1 MIENSVIA
9 KLSETIPDYRYAYRP
24 GVGFSPGSYFI
35 ALYGNIPST
44 REFYSIDPEKA
55 RELLCKYF
63 DAPLS
68 QRINDDEIQHQT
80 GEVELRSYTIPLRDG
95 LMIYFDTIN
104 NSLTCFYDH
113 QITEE
118 VLGNIQSILKSCE
131 RVAPPKGKLSLL
143 VLDTEMGGF
152 SLFEVK
158 ETYSEVDISLN
169 YGDDFQPV
177 DEVICNK
184 LSGMGNRGIVLL
196 HGKPGTGKTSYI
208 RHLIKKISRNMI
220 YIPSNIVP
228 QLSAPD
234 LLRFLIRHEGSVL
247 IIEDAESILEERHGG
262 DSGALTNLLNLGDGL
277 LSDCLKI
284 QIICTFNAPLA
295 RIDKALLRKGRL
307 IASYE
312 FGALSV
318 EKSNRLLEHLEVGVR
333 TDKELTLS
341 EIYYMRELDFQNES
355 SRKTIGF

>member
-1 MIENSVIA
+1 MNENPVTV
-9 KLSETIPDYRYAYRP
+9 KLSETISDYRFTYRA
-24 GVGFSPGSYFI
+24 GIGFSPGAYYI
-35 ALYGNIPST
+35 ALYGTVPSA
-44 REFYSIDPEKA
+44 REFFSIDPEKA
-55 RELLCKYF
+55 RDLLCSHF
-63 DAPLS
+63 NAPLS
-68 QRINDDEIQHQT
+68 QRIIDDEVQHQT
-80 GEVELRSYTIPLRDG
+80 GDVELRTYTIPLSDG
-95 LMIYFDTIN
+95 LMIYFDTMS

-113 QITEE
+113 RINEE
-118 VLGNIQSILKSCE
+118 VLGTIQDILKSCE
-131 RVAPPKGKLSLL
+131 RVAPPKGRLSLL

-158 ETYSEVDISLN
+158 EPYSEVDISLN
-169 YGDDFQPV
+169 YCDDFQPV

-333 TDKELTLS
+333 TEKELTLS
-341 EIYYMRELDFQNES
+341 EIYYMRELDFQKES
-355 SRKTIGF
+355 ATKTIGF

>member
-1 MIENSVIA
+1 MNENSVTV
-9 KLSETIPDYRYAYRP
+9 KLSETIPDYRFTYRA
-24 GVGFSPGSYFI
+24 GVGFSPGAYYI
-35 ALYGNIPST
+35 ALFGTVPST
-44 REFYSIDPEKA
+44 REFFSIDPDKA
-55 RELLCKYF
+55 RKLLCEHF
-63 DAPLS
+63 NASLIQS
-68 QRINDDEIQHQT
+68 INDDEIQHQT
-80 GEVELRSYTIPLRDG
+80 GEVELRSYSIPLCDG
-95 LMIYFDTIN
+95 LMIYFDTMS

-113 QITEE
+113 RIS
-118 VLGNIQSILKSCE
+118 GKIQETIKDILKSCE
-131 RVAPPKGKLSLL
+131 RVAPPRGKLSLL
-143 VLDTEMGGF
+143 VVDTEMGGF

-158 ETYSEVDISLN
+158 EQYSEVDISLN
-169 YGDDFQPV
+169 YCDDFQPV

-184 LSGMGNRGIVLL
+184 LLGVGNRGIVLL

-208 RHLIKKISRNMI
+208 RHLIKKIPRNMI

-228 QLSAPD
+228 QLSAPE

-284 QIICTFNAPLA
+284 QIICTFNAPLS

-318 EKSNRLLEHLEVGVR
+318 EKSNRLLEHLDVGVR

-341 EIYYMRELDFQNES
+341 EIYYMKELDFQNES